1 MQTSIHVM
9 RGFDSANRSRIA
21 VSITFYPEKGYCT
34 FSCNDQFFF
43 QYLGDGVLFT
53 NGSARMF
60 SGTHLVDAYNYWDA
74 DGNEQQALKD
84 DPEAMSKII
93 DANPAG
99 VAKAI
104 FQNITGR
111 EYPGGDVSVI
121 FS

>member
-1 MQTSIHVM
+1 MKTIIHIISLQTGGKVLSISYYMLH
-9 RGFDSANRSRIA
+9 G
-21 VSITFYPEKGYCT
+21 GYFT
-34 FSCNDQFFF
+34 FSVSQKPFFK
-43 QYLGDGVLFT
+43 YLGGGVLFT

-74 DGNEQQALKD
+74 NGNEQQALKD

-93 DANPAG
+93 NANPAG

-104 FQNITGR
+104 FQNITGH